1 MSGADERRRP
11 RFQPGMRLDAATLA
25 AAFATRERARRR
37 HDDDVHDGGAGGLNA
52 GHLRAALGRVF
63 ARLGRSGRTSAAAF
77 GVAHGAQ
84 LRLGFDAR
92 ARPSAT
98 VAGPARLAAAT
109 VPALRLTGRAAAAAE
124 DDPRHARLTAVG
136 VTARMVLPEPTA
148 GGRVG
153 RFTVVAAGGERPGF
167 DVRAGSVRVA
177 GRLQVTGKLT
187 RRGEAE
193 AAAEVGEAAAIAAW
207 LDTPEGRAAR
217 RKILDEVAEG
227 LKLRLRDVRV
237 ENGVEVVFRREL
249 ENGTAMPVRNH
260 LAFAALTRTRDE
272 TPIWRPLAAR
282 PRPLLEPGGVHA
294 PEEPVRLR
302 LDPAD
307 AAFLVVFASAV
318 VTYDIGVTAGPVRRA
333 LSGGGGT

>member
-11 RFQPGMRLDAATLA
+11 RFTPGMRLGASTLA
-25 AAFATRERARRR
+25 AAFAARERARRR
-37 HDDDVHDGGAGGLNA
+37 HHDDVHDGGAGGLT
-52 GHLRAALGRVF
+52 AASLAAVFGRVF
-63 ARLGRSGRTSAAAF
+63 ARLRRRGGTSEAEF
-77 GVAHGAQ
+77 GVEHGAR

-92 ARPSAT
+92 ARPRAT
-98 VAGPARLAAAT
+98 LAGPARLGGAT
-109 VPALRLTGRAAAAAE
+109 VPALRLTGRAAAPQG
-124 DDPRHARLTAVG
+124 DPRRARLAADG
-136 VTARMVLPEPTA
+136 ATARLVLPEPTA

-153 RFTVVAAGGERPGF
+153 RFTVVAAGAERPGF

-217 RKILDEVAEG
+217 RKILDEVAAG

-237 ENGVEVVFRREL
+237 DNGVEVVFRREL

-307 AAFLVVFASAV
+307 AAFLVVFVSAV